1 MAQTLNYD
9 PKPLTFPGLRLPP
22 APTTPPFFNGD
33 PGQGDPRNGAV
44 ASGWQRTQWG
54 VGATPPQSSRPPPLL
69 IWAGFYALGWLASAL
84 ALECVKGGWR
94 WALAHAT
101 LAALVGTRGFLVDGG
116 SCVSWRIMPVESL
129 GSNSL

>member
-69 IWAGFYALGWLASAL
+69 IWACFYALGWLASAL
-84 ALECVKGGWR
+84 ALECVKGGVE
-94 WALAHAT
+94 
-101 LAALVGTRGFLVDGG
+101 VGIG
-116 SCVSWRIMPVESL
+116 SCHTGGIGGYTRFSGRWWFMCLVANYACGIP
-129 GSNSL
+129 G